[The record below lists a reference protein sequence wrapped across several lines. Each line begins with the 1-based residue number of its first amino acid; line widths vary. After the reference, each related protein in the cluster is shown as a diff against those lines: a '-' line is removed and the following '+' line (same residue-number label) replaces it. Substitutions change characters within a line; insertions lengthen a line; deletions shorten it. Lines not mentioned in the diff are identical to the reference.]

1 MVSSIR
7 ARHTSNPAELPLCAR
22 ILAIDYGRKRLGL
35 AVSDELGV
43 TAQTLP
49 VIVRTNRRSDMR
61 RLREL
66 AKEKVIRLILVG
78 SPVHLSGRM
87 SEMAEEAGEF
97 AARLRREL
105 GLPVELRD
113 ERLTSWEAQ
122 KVVEQS
128 KTGKNSEI
136 DSVAAAIFLRE
147 YLEETRAVTKSKP
160 SVRESC
166 EK

>member
-1 MVSSIR
+1 MASPT
-7 ARHTSNPAELPLCAR
+7 HTRGAAAPAELPLRAG

-35 AVSDELGV
+35 AVSDELGL
-43 TAQTLP
+43 TAHTLP

-66 AKEKVIRLILVG
+66 AKEKVIQLILVG
-78 SPVHLSGRM
+78 SPLHLSGRT
-87 SEMAEEAGEF
+87 SEMAEEAAKF
-97 AARLRREL
+97 AERVEKEL

-113 ERLTSWEAQ
+113 ERLTSWEAEQ
-122 KVVEQS
+122 MTGQS

-136 DSVAAAIFLRE
+136 DSVAAAILLRE
-147 YLEETRAVTKSKP
+147 YLEEVRTLRKSKLP
-160 SVRESC
+160 VRESC